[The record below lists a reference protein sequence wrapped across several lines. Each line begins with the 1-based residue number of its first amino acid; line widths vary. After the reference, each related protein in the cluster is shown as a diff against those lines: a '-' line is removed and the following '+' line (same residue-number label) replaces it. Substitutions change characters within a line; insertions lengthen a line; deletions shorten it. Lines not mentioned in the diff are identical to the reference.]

1 MKQSVILAALGA
13 LTAVAINS
21 QAVVIDFTAPEGYV
35 NGPLHTQASYAWW
48 SSGAPTAWQV
58 DTSGSGHATISSSV
72 GDWKKITYNMGPA
85 LTSGYTG
92 SFDLSFTL
100 GTPATGTTTV
110 FDFGLQDSAN
120 SYKGPAL
127 EIKAQSGGGFSM
139 DIWNNV
145 SSTFT
150 STGISGTDMGLSA
163 GGTGTTA
170 NLRLGF
176 TTTPVGL
183 NTWTTVLSLQN
194 LDTSTL
200 LGTLTQA
207 GWTGQGWLDVL
218 AMEEAQLYTISGT
231 SGSISVDR
239 ISIAVVPEPTTGLLL
254 LGGLAM
260 LTTFR
265 RRRA

>member
-1 MKQSVILAALGA
+1 MKLSAILAAIGA

-21 QAVVIDFTAPEGYV
+21 QAVVIDFTMAQGYV

-58 DTSGSGHATISSSV
+58 DTSGTGHATISSSV
-72 GDWKKITYNMGPA
+72 GDYKKITYNMGPA

-92 SFDLSFTL
+92 WFDLSFTL
-100 GTPATGTTTV
+100 GTPATGATTV

-120 SYKGPAL
+120 SYKGPTL
-127 EIKAQSGGGFSM
+127 ELKAQSGGGFSM

-150 STGISGTDMGLSA
+150 STGLSGTGMGLSA

-176 TTTPVGL
+176 TTTPVAA
-183 NTWTTVLSLQN
+183 NTWTTVLTLQN
-194 LDTSTL
+194 LDTSTQI
-200 LGTLTQA
+200 GTLTQP
-207 GWTGQGWLDVL
+207 GWTGQGWLDTIAL
-218 AMEEAQLYTISGT
+218 EDGQLNTLSGT
-231 SGSISVDR
+231 SGSISLDR
-239 ISIAVVPEPTTGLLL
+239 IAVTVVPEPSAAVML
-254 LGGLAM
+254 LGGLAT
-260 LTTFR
+260 LTTLR
-265 RRRA
+265 RRRV

>member
-13 LTAVAINS
+13 LAAVAIHAEA
-21 QAVVIDFTAPEGYV
+21 QVIDFTAAEGYA
-35 NGPLHTQASYAWW
+35 NGPLHTQIGYKWW
-48 SSGAPTAWQV
+48 SSDAPTAWQV
-58 DTSGSGHATISSSV
+58 DTSGSGHATISSSL

-100 GTPATGTTTV
+100 GAAATGTTTL

-120 SYKGPAL
+120 SWKGPAL
-127 EIKAQSGGGFSM
+127 ELKAQPGGGFSM

-150 STGISGTDMGLSA
+150 STGISGTDMGLSP

-183 NTWTTVLSLQN
+183 NAWTTVLSLQN
-194 LDTSTL
+194 LNTSTE
-200 LGTLTQA
+200 LGTLTQN
-207 GWTGQGWLDVL
+207 WTGQGWLDVI
-218 AMEEAQLYTISGT
+218 AMEEAQLNTLSGT

-239 ISIAVVPEPTTGLLL
+239 IAIAVVPEPAGGVML

-260 LTTFR
+260 LTIFR